1 MAEEDSLDYQTL
13 LQTFQTKSKKSK
25 DGVVV
30 DLDKHFEKQRKR
42 KESDKMKKKEAENN
56 LHRFQPVPGS
66 NLIDSSKG
74 KKEIGARYRMIGH
87 GQRDIRDSNGEITA
101 PSYSS
106 GQKPKPLV
114 LAIILYIIAQEQRKR
129 KQLTSLPQVYHQD
142 TTENQRIVSLM
153 SAVLQRSFS
162 PSLFIGTRSFL
173 NSSFAYFR
181 LGPTNCERKREI
193 LRMPRDGA
201 QIALDYEFPSGMIPN
216 ISDITDQT
224 IVLILHGVNTDTS
237 FGYMKAIMKHCTN
250 QGFVAIGMNARSY
263 GNIPMKTCR
272 FMNSAYTN
280 DLRSTVKILSSRYTK
295 SKLFLVGFSMGANTL
310 VKFLGE
316 SSNRLPTNLVGAVS
330 LANPFIIQHSKLKF
344 PMSNLMTAGTRKHMK
359 AHTETIRQ
367 MSDDTIQDAFK
378 KATSFRQSS
387 SLSDI
392 SKYTSPFM
400 IRNSVEYPYENSI
413 GYSSNEEYW
422 REASSRNY
430 VANVSIP
437 LLIVFADDDVLTA
450 DSTISSFGACLSN
463 PNIIIARTPCG
474 GHMGWHTSNWNN
486 PFGSY
491 CFTSAND
498 SNMNWSERT
507 VTKFISAVL
516 WKGNNELHESG
527 GSWQKIVRDSKKNG
541 TEMAKTISQKKMKS
555 KL

>member
-1 MAEEDSLDYQTL
+1 MAEEESLDYQTL
-13 LQTFQTKSKKSK
+13 LQSFQTKSKKSK

-66 NLIDSSKG
+66 NLIDSKN
-74 KKEIGARYRMIGH
+74 KKEIGGRSRIMGC
-87 GQRDIRDSNGEITA
+87 GQRDVKYSNDESTA
-101 PSYSS
+101 PSHSFRKNNKS
-106 GQKPKPLV
+106 LV
-114 LAIILYIIAQEQRKR
+114 LAIILYTVVHEQRKR

-153 SAVLQRSFS
+153 SAILQRSFR

-173 NSSFAYFR
+173 NSSFAYCR
-181 LGPTNCERKREI
+181 GSTNRERKREI
-193 LRMPRDGA
+193 LKLPRDGA
-201 QIALDYEFPSGMIPN
+201 QIALDYEFPSGMNPN
-216 ISDITDQT
+216 IGDITDQT

-237 FGYMKAIMKHCTN
+237 FGYMKAMMKHCTN

-280 DLRSTVKILSSRYTK
+280 DLRSTVEILSSRYTK

-316 SSNRLPTNLVGAVS
+316 SSDKLPPNLVGAVS

-367 MSDDTIQDAFK
+367 MSDDSIQDAFK

-400 IRNSVEYPYENSI
+400 IRNSIEYPYQNSI

-422 REASSRNY
+422 KEASSRNY

-437 LLIVFADDDVLTA
+437 LLIVFADDDILTA
-450 DSTISSFGACLSN
+450 DSTIRSFGACLSN

-498 SNMNWSERT
+498 SNMTWSERT
-507 VTKFISAVL
+507 VIKFISAVL
-516 WKGNNELHESG
+516 WKENNNLHESSS
-527 GSWQKIVRDSKKNG
+527 SWQKLVRDGKKNG
-541 TEMAKTISQKKMKS
+541 MEMAKSISQKMKS